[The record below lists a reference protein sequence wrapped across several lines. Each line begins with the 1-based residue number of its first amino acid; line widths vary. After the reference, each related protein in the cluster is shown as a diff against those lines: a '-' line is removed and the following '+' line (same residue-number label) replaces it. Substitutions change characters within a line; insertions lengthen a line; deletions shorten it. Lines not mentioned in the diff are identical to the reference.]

1 MNTEIIEQL
10 PGLMDFTQEQVE
22 ILRPHMEEV
31 HFRTGEV
38 IFNQGDL
45 ASHLYFVADGEV
57 SILFDPEDGPV
68 ITVATIS
75 TGDIFGWSSTLGSQ
89 LYTSGAVCTEA
100 GSFLRLEGKCL
111 RGICQKNPETGIL
124 ILNKLA
130 AVIAQRLRGTH
141 EQVVKLL
148 HQGINHHHA
157 TGENHE

>member
-1 MNTEIIEQL
+1 MNTEIIERL

-22 ILRPHMEEV
+22 ILRPHLQEV
-31 HFRTGEV
+31 HFQAGEK
-38 IFNQGDL
+38 IFNQGDP
-45 ASHLYFVADGEV
+45 ATHLYFVAEGEV

-68 ITVATIS
+68 ITVAAVG

-89 LYTSGAVCTEA
+89 LYTSGAVCTET
-100 GSFLRLEGKCL
+100 GSFLRLEGECL
-111 RGICQKNPETGIL
+111 RGICQNNPETGIL

-148 HQGINHHHA
+148 HQGINHRHP
-157 TGENHE
+157 TGEDHE